1 MKAGLP
7 LSPQVFSILSAVIE
21 EQLGLHFGADQ
32 LGILA
37 DKLSP
42 RVLER
47 GFDSM
52 LDYYYFIRYDPE
64 GQAELAA
71 LADVL
76 TVNETYF
83 FREAPQLIALL
94 DDRIASLLQE
104 GVRPR
109 IWCAACSTGEEPLS
123 LAAML
128 DERGWL
134 SRVEVLASD
143 LSPRVLAQ
151 AQGGNYGGRAL
162 RAFAQPPAWLT
173 PDGEAFRVEPRL
185 RSSIQFQ
192 RVNLLDAE
200 AVRKLGQFHA
210 IICRNVMIY
219 FRDETTKVVV
229 TRLHE
234 ALVDDGLLLVGASES
249 LLRISTPFIC
259 EERRGAFFYRK
270 GAQ

>member
-1 MKAGLP
+1 MKETLQ
-7 LSPQVFSILSAVIE
+7 LSPQVFSILSSVIE

-32 LGILA
+32 AGILA

-47 GFDSM
+47 GFESM

-64 GQAELAA
+64 GRAELAA

-94 DDRIASLLQE
+94 DDHVARLLAT

-134 SRVEVLASD
+134 SRVDILASD
-143 LSPRVLAQ
+143 LSPRVLNLAQ
-151 AQGGNYGGRAL
+151 HGKYSGRSL
-162 RAFAQPPAWLT
+162 RAFPQPPAWLVADR
-173 PDGEAFRVEPRL
+173 DGYRVDPRL
-185 RSSIQFQ
+185 RAAVDF
-192 RVNLLDAE
+192 RLVNLMDGPT
-200 AVRKLGQFHA
+200 VDSLGRFHA

-219 FRDETTKVVV
+219 FRDETTKVIAA
-229 TRLHE
+229 RLHDSLLPE
-234 ALVDDGLLLVGASES
+234 GLLLVGASES
-249 LLRISTPFIC
+249 LLRIGSSFIC
-259 EERRGAFFYRK
+259 EERRGAFFYK
-270 GAQ
+270 KSPT